1 MSITTER
8 YGQSGAEG
16 KIAGVMRNGQ
26 TADFVIEKRGIP
38 ILAVEAIVYVETN
51 FLLERG
57 EP

>member
-1 MSITTER
+1 
-8 YGQSGAEG
+8 
-16 KIAGVMRNGQ
+16 MRNGQ